1 MLCAYIMCL
10 SLNALQRNRGKEVL
24 KRMEFESPAVEKDF
38 PGLYAQNLERR
49 ATKASVRIRLQYY
62 A

>member
-1 MLCAYIMCL
+1 MCL

-49 ATKASVRIRLQYY
+49 ATKAIVRIRLQYY